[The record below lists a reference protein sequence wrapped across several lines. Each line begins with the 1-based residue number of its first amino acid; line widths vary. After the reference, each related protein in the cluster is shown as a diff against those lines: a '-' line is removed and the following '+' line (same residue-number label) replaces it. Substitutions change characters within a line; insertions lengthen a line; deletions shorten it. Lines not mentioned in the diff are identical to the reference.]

1 MEELELFSARLPMD
15 GSEGLCRVQFP
26 TATGGDSGAAQDLPL
41 GPISNLHQQ
50 LEKLPIGCADL
61 QLYL

>member
-50 LEKLPIGCADL
+50 LEKLPIG
-61 QLYL
+61 